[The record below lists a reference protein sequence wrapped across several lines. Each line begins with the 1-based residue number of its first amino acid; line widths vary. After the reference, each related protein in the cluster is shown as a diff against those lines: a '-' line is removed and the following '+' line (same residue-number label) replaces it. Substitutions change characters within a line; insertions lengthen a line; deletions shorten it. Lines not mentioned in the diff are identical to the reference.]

1 MPSELLKG
9 SYDLHIHTEPD
20 VSKRKLNDLEMAKRA
35 KEAGMKGFCVKSHY
49 FATAERAKLVKEIY
63 PDVNILGSIVLNN
76 FVGGF
81 NAYTLEVAARSG
93 TKIVWMPTF
102 DSANEQQFFRS
113 GKYDKLPFWAK
124 LQSELIEQGFEPDHL
139 TVLDENGAIKKS
151 VLNVLDIIA
160 KYEMVLATSH
170 LGKKETF
177 ALVKA
182 ARDHRVNRVIV
193 THPNFPSTNYTKE
206 EQKELAEMGAYMEH
220 CFTTP
225 HTGKISWDAVIEQIK
240 YVGPEK
246 CILSTD
252 LGQPTAVYPDEGLKI
267 FYKKLLDSG
276 ISREEIK
283 LMAQKNPAYLVE

>member
-35 KEAGMKGFCVKSHY
+35 QEVGMKGFCIKSHY
-49 FATAERAKLVKEIY
+49 FATVERAKLAKEIY
-63 PDVNILGSIVLNN
+63 PDVNVLGSIVLNN

-81 NAYTLEVAARSG
+81 SAYTLEVAARSG

-102 DSANEQQFFRS
+102 DSLNEQQFFRS
-113 GKYDKLPFWAK
+113 GKYEKLPFWAK
-124 LQSELIEQGFEPDHL
+124 LQSELNEQGFEPEHL
-139 TVLDENGAIKKS
+139 SVFDENGVIKKS
-151 VLNVLDIIA
+151 VLSLLDIIA

-170 LGKKETF
+170 LSKEETY

-182 ARDHRVNRVIV
+182 AKEHKVNRIIV
-193 THPNFPSTNYTKE
+193 THPNFPSTYYTKE

-225 HTGKISWDAVIEQIK
+225 HTGKVSWDKVIEQIK
-240 YVGPEK
+240 YVGPEY

-252 LGQPTAVYPDEGLKI
+252 LGQPTAVYPDEGLKL
-267 FYKKLLDSG
+267 FYEKLLESG

-283 LMAQKNPAYLVE
+283 IMAQENPTFLVE